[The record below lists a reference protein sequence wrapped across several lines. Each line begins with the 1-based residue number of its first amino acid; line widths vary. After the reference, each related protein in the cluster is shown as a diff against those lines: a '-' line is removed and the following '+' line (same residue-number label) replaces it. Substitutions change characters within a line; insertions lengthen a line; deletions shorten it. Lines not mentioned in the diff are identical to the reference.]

1 MESQEPTMPLD
12 QFLEKFSKDNNE
24 WWRLREGDR
33 LNLFEEALDM
43 IAFLLRV
50 INGEV
55 NDIN

>member
-1 MESQEPTMPLD
+1 MPLD

-33 LNLFEEALDM
+33 LNYFEEALDM